1 MKVSR
6 AVHHAHQHGILHRDL
21 KPANILLD
29 ESGEPRLTDFG
40 LAKCLH
46 VDRGQTQTY
55 AVLGTPS
62 YMAPELAAGHARD
75 ATVGSDVYSLGAI
88 LYELLTGRPPFR
100 GDSAMAILA
109 QVQRFDP
116 PRPRSLVPVL
126 DLDLQ
131 TICLKCLERESS
143 QRYSNAEALAGDLER
158 WLRGEP
164 ILARPASRLESLF
177 KWIRRHPLKAAL
189 IVAVVGCLALGPLAA
204 VLWRRAT
211 TQRTLTAQAELRSA
225 RIEVESI
232 LTIATRPSRSR
243 ASQPS
248 CAKILVTAPPP
259 SDFSTRS
266 GNECFCCRNRT

>member
-100 GDSAMAILA
+100 GDSAMAILD

-164 ILARPASRLESLF
+164 ILARSRVAVGELVQMDSSSSAQGRTHCGSGRLSRAWAFGCGAMASRHNATHSHCSG
-177 KWIRRHPLKAAL
+177 R
-189 IVAVVGCLALGPLAA
+189 VA
-204 VLWRRAT
+204 
-211 TQRTLTAQAELRSA
+211 QR
-225 RIEVESI
+225 
-232 LTIATRPSRSR
+232 
-243 ASQPS
+243 
-248 CAKILVTAPPP
+248 K
-259 SDFSTRS
+259 D
-266 GNECFCCRNRT
+266 